1 MSTNKFKT
9 STRELILSILS
20 ITIFISG
27 IVFATL
33 ALIGE
38 YLLPR
43 NNNWVVEA
51 ESTVS
56 EFLSFSMPWLTWGSI
71 FLVFG
76 ALLFTINMSISA
88 SAEQIQREKI
98 ARRAQRLQDTLES

>member
-1 MSTNKFKT
+1 MSKNKFKT
-9 STRELILSILS
+9 TTREIILSVIS

-27 IVFATL
+27 IVFASL

-38 YLLPR
+38 YILPR
-43 NNNWVVEA
+43 NNNWVLEA
-51 ESTVS
+51 ESAVS

-71 FLVFG
+71 FLVVG

-88 SAEQIQREKI
+88 NNEQIQREKI